1 MNKLVLQIFLVIIA
15 CLPLIVLVLDM
26 AQRYAPDS
34 PLRDIGLTDALLL
47 LVALAL
53 PVVVLSRLGVDWRT
67 GPEEY

>member
-1 MNKLVLQIFLVIIA
+1 MTKLVLHIFLVIIA

-26 AQRYAPDS
+26 VQRYAPGS
-34 PLRDIGLTDALLL
+34 PLRDIGLTDAVLL